1 LLKEGKFRHVADNL
15 GLNQALAAD
24 GSAALFLMS
33 DLNKVLKH
41 LGNRGYRAAQL
52 EASIIGGRL
61 YLGSHAYRLGATG
74 LTFYDDLV
82 TDFFSPHAKGKSV
95 MFMIVIGKK
104 V

>member
-1 LLKEGKFRHVADNL
+1 MADNL

-24 GSAALFLMS
+24 GSAAIFLMS

-61 YLGSHAYRLGATG
+61 YMGSYAYRLGATG

-82 TDFFSPHAKGKSV
+82 TDFFSPHGKGKSV
-95 MFMIVIGKK
+95 MFMVVIGKK